1 VKIECGLKKWTHKR
15 GEWKKGR
22 KIGLISRKKL
32 RKEKHSGKKN
42 EWK

>member
-22 KIGLISRKKL
+22 KIRLIFRK
-32 RKEKHSGKKN
+32 RTKER
-42 EWK
+42 EAQWKEE